1 MDQGRFEKLVNE
13 HKDAVY
19 RQMVRVCNHRE
30 DAEDALA
37 SALLQAF
44 RAHEQLESED
54 AFRSWLSTIGKR
66 VCTRMRSHPGFQD
79 AIEYA
84 EEHDLV
90 NNDISDFDMAVLKG
104 CVKDA
109 VDQLPD
115 IYKSIYIACELNEV
129 SVVDA
134 AKTLGISHN
143 AAKSRLLRARALVR
157 DMLDHS
163 VCAA

>member
-1 MDQGRFEKLVNE
+1 MDQGRFEKLVNQ

-37 SALLQAF
+37 TALLHAF

-54 AFRSWLSTIGKR
+54 AFRSWLGTIGKR
-66 VCTRMRSHPGFQD
+66 VCTRMRSHAGVQT
-79 AIEYA
+79 ALEYA

-90 NNDISDFDMAVLKG
+90 NEEVSEFDMAVLKG

-109 VDQLPD
+109 VDELPD
-115 IYKSIYIACELNEV
+115 IYRTIYIACELNEQ

-134 AKTLGISHN
+134 ALALGITHN
-143 AAKSRLLRARALVR
+143 AAKSRLLRARAMIR
-157 DMLDHS
+157 EKLDHS